1 MLVNELLNFHL
12 TNIVINKEKIKNIM
26 SNVAIGRGTNRQS
39 NSQESSKT

>member
-12 TNIVINKEKIKNIM
+12 TNIVINKEKSKNVM